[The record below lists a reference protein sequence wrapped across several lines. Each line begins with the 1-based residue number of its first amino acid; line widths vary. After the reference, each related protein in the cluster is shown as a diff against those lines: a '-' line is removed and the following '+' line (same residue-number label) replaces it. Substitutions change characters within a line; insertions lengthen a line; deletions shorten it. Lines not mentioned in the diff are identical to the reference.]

1 MNLVQLSQRLRSLRI
16 QRGYTLEQVS
26 EMTGLTRGV
35 LSKVENFRVTPS
47 LATLSKIAQAFGVSM
62 AELFEG
68 LDDRPEMVVVRKDE
82 RMIVERDR
90 PDSKIVYHAL
100 AHLRP
105 NKIMEPFLLEVPP
118 GEARRQKLAHEGEE
132 FLMVLQGKVDYEYG
146 DQSFQLYEG
155 DCLYE
160 DGTTEHTLNNPT
172 DEVALVLCI
181 YATET

>member
-1 MNLVQLSQRLRSLRI
+1 MNLIQLSQRIRMLRI

-47 LATLSKIAQAFGVSM
+47 LATLSKISQSFGVSM
-62 AELFEG
+62 SELFEG
-68 LDDRPEMVVVRKDE
+68 LDEKPDMVVVRKDE
-82 RMIVERDR
+82 RIVVERDR
-90 PDSKIVYHAL
+90 PDSNIVYHAL
-100 AHLRP
+100 AHSRP

-132 FLMVLQGKVDYEYG
+132 FLMVLQGTVDYEYG
-146 DQSFQLYEG
+146 DQRFRLEEG

-160 DGTTEHTLNNPT
+160 DGTTEHTLNNPNDDT
-172 DEVALVLCI
+172 ALVLCI
-181 YATET
+181 YATQV